1 MDEGNSTSFQT
12 CPTDPQGLF
21 ALEGLPSPPQLSH
34 LHVNDLGLTP
44 PPGSQLHHPANIA
57 QYQERPL
64 SVRVVKI
71 PPTLQNDARNCT
83 AQLENIVK
91 SHTGDEHE
99 PHTKVGCT
107 AEEQRPVR
115 SQTEDSGGFSSGATS
130 RSPQIDILFSGYD
143 ESNSNTE
150 DLYDP
155 LFDDDFDLQDFDAV
169 SPSRKRDGDEAFPE
183 EFASW
188 DQPSKRQ
195 VTELSQDLTT
205 VSPDNTPSLS
215 SLDSVQPDQGGTG
228 PHTPSDIEKQQ
239 SPATLFDPID
249 LLLEDPTCDI
259 GLNIPH
265 GEIPFSF
272 DFHDAC
278 DGQELKEDIRS
289 IHEISDQALD
299 LAEQALPSISE
310 ITKERFSLNDSN
322 IIDNTY
328 REVLQRVFAEPEYVS
343 PYPAH
348 GGPVGYL
355 PSAPGLHVRCM
366 EVSEDRI
373 NYRLSNLRS
382 RVHQLTLERNKY
394 KQELARV
401 SDLTAVDP
409 TTGKTK
415 RQLLLEQNAMLRR
428 VCSRH
433 RQRVEEYK
441 QEAADWK
448 NKLHHLS
455 VTHNCLLYEI
465 QTQNQVPRVNPMP
478 PGYKPP
484 RVRHANPEAQA
495 VDSSAPPGASVG
507 GPAMAGA
514 RAEPLMIDLTDE
526 TGDDVPAETPEESRR
541 RTEMLQSLR
550 TKKYSWLA
558 DAEAEVGNPALRM
571 ASGPPAQGSP
581 RFEGGPQDSGRSRD
595 HRPANPPRDIAS
607 DDRAHHDANLAP
619 RTEPE
624 LGQA

>member
-1 MDEGNSTSFQT
+1 MK
-12 CPTDPQGLF
+12 
-21 ALEGLPSPPQLSH
+21 
-34 LHVNDLGLTP
+34 
-44 PPGSQLHHPANIA
+44 LHHPAHTI
-57 QYQERPL
+57 QHKERLL
-64 SVRVVKI
+64 SVRGVHTT
-71 PPTLQNDARNCT
+71 PTLHNDAPNCT
-83 AQLENIVK
+83 DRLENFVK
-91 SHTGDEHE
+91 SHTGDE

-107 AEEQRPVR
+107 TEEQHSVC
-115 SQTEDSGGFSSGATS
+115 SQRDESAGTSTGATP
-130 RSPQIDILFSGYD
+130 RSPSFDINPSGYD

-155 LFDDDFDLQDFDAV
+155 LFDDDFDLQGFDAV
-169 SPSRKRDGDEAFPE
+169 LPSRKRDGDEAFPDE
-183 EFASW
+183 CASW

-195 VTELSQDLTT
+195 VTEPKQDLTT

-239 SPATLFDPID
+239 SLATLFDPID

-259 GLNIPH
+259 ALNIPD

-272 DFHDAC
+272 DFQGAC
-278 DGQELKEDIRS
+278 NGQELKEDIRT
-289 IHEISDQALD
+289 IYDIPDQAL
-299 LAEQALPSISE
+299 ELPSISE

-322 IIDNTY
+322 IIDNTH
-328 REVLQRVFAEPEYVS
+328 REVLQQVYVEPEYAS

-348 GGPVGYL
+348 GGPLGYL

-373 NYRLSNLRS
+373 NYRLSNLRTK
-382 RVHQLTLERNKY
+382 VHQLTLERNKY

-409 TTGKTK
+409 ETGKTK

-465 QTQNQVPRVNPMP
+465 QTQNQVPKVNPMP

-484 RVRHANPEAQA
+484 RVRHVNPDAQA
-495 VDSSAPPGASVG
+495 VDSSAPPSASAG
-507 GPAMAGA
+507 GPSVPGA

-526 TGDDVPAETPEESRR
+526 PGDDVPAETPEEFRR
-541 RTEMLQSLR
+541 RTEMFQSLR
-550 TKKYSWLA
+550 AKKYPWLA
-558 DAEAEVGNPALRM
+558 DGEAEVGNPALRM
-571 ASGPPAQGSP
+571 TSGSPAQGSP
-581 RFEGGPQDSGRSRD
+581 SSAGGPQDSGRSRD

-607 DDRAHHDANLAP
+607 ADPAHHDADLAQNM
-619 RTEPE
+619 EPE
-624 LGQA
+624 LGQV